1 MILNI
6 AALVFVLGITF
17 MQSLFGLYSGIINVF
32 CSLAALAVAF
42 GYAEL
47 LNDLLT
53 GTFHLHPAYTE
64 PLALAL
70 LFAVTLLILRVLADN
85 FLRGNVRVPMYLDW
99 AGGAVCGFINAQICV
114 GVMVLAFLMLPWG
127 GRVIM
132 FSRYQ
137 RDPDNKTYAEA
148 LDVAPE
154 LRKQDERVAFT
165 RNRLWLRSDA
175 MAAGLFSLLSGGS
188 LKGPT
193 EFASVYPDFPE
204 WVFWSGN
211 TVQRESLTAPLRDD
225 QGDGFTSGLRVE
237 RWWEQTGKLPPDI
250 TRYRRQRPDR
260 SNPTPPYQP
269 LEYKPRN
276 PAQPLIGLRLVLTR
290 ASADRDKQSAYHR
303 FRPSMIRLVGDVK
316 LPDGSL
322 EPREYVPQIL
332 GGADPNLGTNLRIVE
347 LDDNLGLPA
356 GGDTRLDAYFEVDEG
371 FEPRFV
377 EYRRHARAPVTPA
390 ALAKTPP
397 SDRLAAAPAEGQ
409 AGPDRA
415 SGPARWIDTVNREF
429 SGDTDRLPFAMR
441 LDRLQPI
448 LDVTLDGRLFVSGR
462 LTGDRSAL
470 EVSGR
475 ETDTSVSRF
484 KVPEGKRIFQLQTKP
499 RQAKSLPGEVM
510 NFVGS
515 VTNQYYAVDDAGD
528 SHPLVGYY
536 AIVKKGGQDYVEL
549 VFLPDDPSFRGMLDF
564 RDGGVRNDLQ
574 DQEDAVLGLI
584 FLVPPGRGVVA
595 VRSQGGRID
604 FGETFRMRSE

>member
-1 MILNI
+1 
-6 AALVFVLGITF
+6 
-17 MQSLFGLYSGIINVF
+17 
-32 CSLAALAVAF
+32 
-42 GYAEL
+42 
-47 LNDLLT
+47 
-53 GTFHLHPAYTE
+53 
-64 PLALAL
+64 
-70 LFAVTLLILRVLADN
+70 
-85 FLRGNVRVPMYLDW
+85 
-99 AGGAVCGFINAQICV
+99 
-114 GVMVLAFLMLPWG
+114 
-127 GRVIM
+127 
-132 FSRYQ
+132 
-137 RDPDNKTYAEA
+137 
-148 LDVAPE
+148 
-154 LRKQDERVAFT
+154 
-165 RNRLWLRSDA
+165 

-188 LKGPT
+188 LEGPT
-193 EFASVYPDFPE
+193 KFASVYPDFPE
-204 WVFWSGN
+204 WVFWTAN
-211 TVQRESLTAPLRDD
+211 TVQKESLTAPIRDD

-269 LEYKPRN
+269 LEYECN
-276 PAQPLIGLRLVLTR
+276 PEQRLLFNPEQRLLIGLRLVLAR
-290 ASADRDKQSAYHR
+290 AAADRDKQSAYHR

-322 EPREYVPQIL
+322 EPRQYVPQIL

-347 LDDNLGLPA
+347 LDDDIGLPA
-356 GGDTRLDAYFEVDEG
+356 TGETRLDAYFEVVKG

-377 EYRRHARAPVTPA
+377 EYRRHARAPVAPA
-390 ALAKTPP
+390 ALAKTAPA
-397 SDRLAAAPAEGQ
+397 DRLAAARAEGP

-415 SGPARWIDTVNREF
+415 SGAARFIDTVNREF

-441 LDRLQPI
+441 LDKLQTV

-470 EVSGR
+470 EASGR
-475 ETDTSVSRF
+475 ETDTSVSRY
-484 KVPEGKRIFQLQTKP
+484 KLPEGKRIFQLQTKP
-499 RQAKSLPGEVM
+499 RKAKSLPGEVM

-528 SHPLVGYY
+528 SHQLWGYY

-549 VFLPDDPSFRGMLDF
+549 VFVPDDLSFRGMLDF
-564 RDGGVRNDLQ
+564 KEGGLRNDLQ
-574 DQEDAVLGLI
+574 DQEEAVLGLI

-604 FGETFRMRSE
+604 FGETFRMRAE